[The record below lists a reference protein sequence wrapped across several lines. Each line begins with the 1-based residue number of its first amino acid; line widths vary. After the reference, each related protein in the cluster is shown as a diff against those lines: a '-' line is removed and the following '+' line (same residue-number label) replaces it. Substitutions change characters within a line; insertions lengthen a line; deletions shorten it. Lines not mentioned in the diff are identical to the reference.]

1 MSALHDHARTA
12 FTTPQPSP
20 QAPRNEPLMTAPT
33 ANPSSRK
40 EDEAFREIASFL
52 RLVGHSTLFDYY
64 DLPKDAAPEDTR
76 ASLDE
81 RRRWAQSQQSN
92 PKFQE
97 EARWLIRHHA
107 LVATVLL
114 DRRELYLKR
123 IEQHR
128 LQKSLDMLTLFVRG
142 ALRGETLSAEA
153 EAVVLDQA
161 RSLGVPDDIA
171 HEHITRA
178 LKEKG
183 ATRGA
188 PQALEPQRVH
198 RASQTMISQLR
209 EVVSRGDLSTAELER
224 ILVEGRKREMSE
236 QAILQAIEL
245 AAQRSARR
253 RAVEKTA
260 AAVPAAHPP
269 NLAPSAE
276 PTPPPAT
283 PAGNP
288 LDEQLR
294 SDAIRELVDTVRGAM
309 LMGVLTMSTLSSLQ
323 RRGHQLGLDQRTVQL
338 AVTEAKLAGEDMI
351 AGKLDPYAVM
361 QVAETVDQDS
371 LRQAYQDQ
379 RRWALGL
386 SNPTEG
392 VRACVRIDM
401 AWSLV
406 KDPRSRSRYDLRRKG
421 PS

>member
-12 FTTPQPSP
+12 FTTPQPSA
-20 QAPRNEPLMTAPT
+20 QAHGTEPLMTAPN
-33 ANPSSRK
+33 AQPSSRK

-64 DLPKDAAPEDTR
+64 DLSKDAAADETR
-76 ASLDE
+76 VSLDE

-171 HEHITRA
+171 QEHISRA
-178 LKEKG
+178 LKERG

-198 RASQTMISQLR
+198 RASQTMVNQLR
-209 EVVSRGDLSTAELER
+209 EVVTRGDLSTGELER
-224 ILVEGRKREMSE
+224 ILVEGRKRDMSE

-260 AAVPAAHPP
+260 AAAAPPASPPGAEPAAPP
-269 NLAPSAE
+269 IQA
-276 PTPPPAT
+276 PPA
-283 PAGNP
+283 ANP

-361 QVAETVDQDS
+361 QVHEGVDQDS

-386 SNPTEG
+386 PNPTEG

-406 KDPRSRSRYDLRRKG
+406 KDPRSRARYDQRRKAG
-421 PS
+421 V

>member
-12 FTTPQPSP
+12 FTTPQPSA
-20 QAPRNEPLMTAPT
+20 QAPRNEPLMTALPPT
-33 ANPSSRK
+33 PSSRK

-64 DLPKDAAPEDTR
+64 DLSKDAAPEDTR

-142 ALRGETLSAEA
+142 ALRGDTLSAEA
-153 EAVVLDQA
+153 ETVVLDQA

-171 HEHITRA
+171 QEHITRA

-198 RASQTMISQLR
+198 RASQTMITQLR

-260 AAVPAAHPP
+260 AAAAPPATA
-269 NLAPSAE
+269 ATTTE
-276 PTPPPAT
+276 PTPPPTAAA
-283 PAGNP
+283 AGNP
-288 LDEQLR
+288 LDDQLR

-323 RRGHQLGLDQRTVQL
+323 RRGSQLGLDQRTVQL

-361 QVAETVDQDS
+361 QVAETVEQDS

-406 KDPRSRSRYDLRRKG
+406 KDPRSRARYDLRRKG
-421 PS
+421 PG

>member
-1 MSALHDHARTA
+1 
-12 FTTPQPSP
+12 
-20 QAPRNEPLMTAPT
+20 MTAPS
-33 ANPSSRK
+33 ANTSSRK

-64 DLPKDAAPEDTR
+64 DLAKDAAPEDTR

-97 EARWLIRHHA
+97 EARWLIRHHS
-107 LVATVLL
+107 LIATVLL

-161 RSLGVPDDIA
+161 RSLGVPEDIA
-171 HEHITRA
+171 QEHITRA

-198 RASQTMISQLR
+198 RASQTMITQLR
-209 EVVSRGDLSTAELER
+209 EVVSRGDLSTGELER

-236 QAILQAIEL
+236 QAILQAIDL

-260 AAVPAAHPP
+260 AAAAPPATA
-269 NLAPSAE
+269 ATTTE
-276 PTPPPAT
+276 PTPPPPAAA
-283 PAGNP
+283 AGNP
-288 LDEQLR
+288 LDDQLR

-323 RRGHQLGLDQRTVQL
+323 RRGSQLGLDQRTVQL

-361 QVAETVDQDS
+361 QVAESVDQES

-386 SNPTEG
+386 PNPSEG

-406 KDPRSRSRYDLRRKG
+406 KDPRSRARYDLRRRG
-421 PS
+421 PG

>member
-1 MSALHDHARTA
+1 MSALHDPARTA
-12 FTTPQPSP
+12 FTTPQPSSH
-20 QAPRNEPLMTAPT
+20 APRNEPLMTAPT
-33 ANPSSRK
+33 ATPSSRK
-40 EDEAFREIASFL
+40 EDDAFREIASFL

-64 DLPKDAAPEDTR
+64 DLAKDAASEDTR

-128 LQKSLDMLTLFVRG
+128 LQKTLDLLTLFVRG

-153 EAVVLDQA
+153 ESVVLDQA
-161 RSLGVPDDIA
+161 RSLGVPGDIA
-171 HEHITRA
+171 QEHITRA
-178 LKEKG
+178 LKERG

-198 RASQTMISQLR
+198 HSSQTMISQLR
-209 EVVSRGDLSTAELER
+209 EVVTRGDLSTAELER

-253 RAVEKTA
+253 RAVEKSA
-260 AAVPAAHPP
+260 AAAAPAA
-269 NLAPSAE
+269 
-276 PTPPPAT
+276 TPQGAARGVEAPPA
-283 PAGNP
+283 ASVGNP

-323 RRGHQLGLDQRTVQL
+323 RRGSQLGLDQRTVEL

-361 QVAETVDQDS
+361 QVTETADHDS

-406 KDPRSRSRYDLRRKG
+406 KDPRSRSRYDLRRRAPG
-421 PS
+421 

>member
-1 MSALHDHARTA
+1 
-12 FTTPQPSP
+12 
-20 QAPRNEPLMTAPT
+20 MTAPS
-33 ANPSSRK
+33 ANTSSRK

-64 DLPKDAAPEDTR
+64 DLAKDAAPEDTR

-97 EARWLIRHHA
+97 EARWLIRHHS
-107 LVATVLL
+107 LIATVLL

-161 RSLGVPDDIA
+161 RSLGVPEDIA
-171 HEHITRA
+171 QEHITRA

-198 RASQTMISQLR
+198 RASQTMITQLR
-209 EVVSRGDLSTAELER
+209 EVVSRGDLSTGELER

-236 QAILQAIEL
+236 QAILQAIDL

-260 AAVPAAHPP
+260 AAAAPAATP
-269 NLAPSAE
+269 PSAAPNAE
-276 PTPPPAT
+276 PPPPQAAH
-283 PAGNP
+283 AGNP

-351 AGKLDPYAVM
+351 AGKLDPYGVM
-361 QVAETVDQDS
+361 QVAESVDQES

-386 SNPTEG
+386 PNPSEG

-406 KDPRSRSRYDLRRKG
+406 KDPRSRARYDLRRRG
-421 PS
+421 PG

>member
-1 MSALHDHARTA
+1 
-12 FTTPQPSP
+12 
-20 QAPRNEPLMTAPT
+20 
-33 ANPSSRK
+33 
-40 EDEAFREIASFL
+40 
-52 RLVGHSTLFDYY
+52 
-64 DLPKDAAPEDTR
+64 
-76 ASLDE
+76 
-81 RRRWAQSQQSN
+81 
-92 PKFQE
+92 
-97 EARWLIRHHA
+97 
-107 LVATVLL
+107 
-114 DRRELYLKR
+114 
-123 IEQHR
+123 
-128 LQKSLDMLTLFVRG
+128 
-142 ALRGETLSAEA
+142 
-153 EAVVLDQA
+153 
-161 RSLGVPDDIA
+161 
-171 HEHITRA
+171 
-178 LKEKG
+178 
-183 ATRGA
+183 

-260 AAVPAAHPP
+260 AAAPAAHPP

>member
-12 FTTPQPSP
+12 FTTPQPSA
-20 QAPRNEPLMTAPT
+20 QAPRNEPLMTALPPT
-33 ANPSSRK
+33 PSSRK

-64 DLPKDAAPEDTR
+64 DLSKDAAPEDTR

-142 ALRGETLSAEA
+142 ALRGDTLSAEA
-153 EAVVLDQA
+153 ETVVLDQA

-171 HEHITRA
+171 QEHITRA

-198 RASQTMISQLR
+198 RASQTMITQLR

-260 AAVPAAHPP
+260 AAAAPPATA
-269 NLAPSAE
+269 ATTTE
-276 PTPPPAT
+276 PTPPPPAAA
-283 PAGNP
+283 AGNP
-288 LDEQLR
+288 LDDQLR

-323 RRGHQLGLDQRTVQL
+323 RRGSQLGLDQRTVQL

-361 QVAETVDQDS
+361 QVAETVEQDS

-406 KDPRSRSRYDLRRKG
+406 KDPRSRARYDLRRKG
-421 PS
+421 PG

>member
-1 MSALHDHARTA
+1 
-12 FTTPQPSP
+12 
-20 QAPRNEPLMTAPT
+20 MTAQPP
-33 ANPSSRK
+33 NPSSRK

-64 DLPKDAAPEDTR
+64 DLDKDAAPEETR
-76 ASLDE
+76 HSLDE

-107 LVATVLL
+107 LVSTVLL

-128 LQKSLDMLTLFVRG
+128 LQRSLDMLTLFVRG
-142 ALRGETLSAEA
+142 ALRGETLTAEA

-161 RSLGVPDDIA
+161 KSLGVPQDIA
-171 HEHITRA
+171 QEHISRA
-178 LKEKG
+178 LRERGG
-183 ATRGA
+183 ARA
-188 PQALEPQRVH
+188 PTQAAEPPRTH
-198 RASQTMISQLR
+198 RASQTMVTQLR
-209 EVVSRGDLSTAELER
+209 EIVSRGDLSPIELER

-236 QAILQAIEL
+236 QAILQAIDL

-253 RAVEKTA
+253 RAVEKSA
-260 AAVPAAHPP
+260 AAAAPAPDPEAAPPAA
-269 NLAPSAE
+269 
-276 PTPPPAT
+276 PTSPQA
-283 PAGNP
+283 NP

-323 RRGHQLGLDQRTVQL
+323 RRGGQLGLDQRTVQL
-338 AVTEAKLAGEDMI
+338 AVTEAKLAGEDMS

-361 QVAETVDQDS
+361 QVAETVDQDT

-386 SNPTEG
+386 PNPTEG

-406 KDPRSRSRYDLRRKG
+406 KDPRSRARYDQRRKSG
-421 PS
+421 A

>member
-1 MSALHDHARTA
+1 
-12 FTTPQPSP
+12 
-20 QAPRNEPLMTAPT
+20 MTAPIP
-33 ANPSSRK
+33 NPPSRK

-64 DLPKDAAPEDTR
+64 DLAKDAAPEETR
-76 ASLDE
+76 VTLDE

-107 LVATVLL
+107 LIATVLL
-114 DRRELYLKR
+114 DRRELYLRR
-123 IEQHR
+123 IDQHR

-142 ALRGETLSAEA
+142 ALRGDTLSAEA

-161 RSLGVPDDIA
+161 KSLGVPEDISK
-171 HEHITRA
+171 EHITRA

-188 PQALEPQRVH
+188 PQAAEPQRGH
-198 RASQTMISQLR
+198 RASQTMVTQLR
-209 EVVSRGDLSTAELER
+209 EIVSRGDLSTSELER

-236 QAILQAIEL
+236 QAILQAIDL

-260 AAVPAAHPP
+260 AAA
-269 NLAPSAE
+269 
-276 PTPPPAT
+276 PTPPSAANAEPPPAAVAPT
-283 PAGNP
+283 GNP

-323 RRGHQLGLDQRTVQL
+323 RRGHQLGLDQRTVEL

-351 AGKLDPYAVM
+351 AGTLDPYAVM
-361 QVAETVDQDS
+361 QVCDLVDQDS

-401 AWSLV
+401 AWSLI
-406 KDPRSRSRYDLRRKG
+406 KDPRSRTRYDLRRKG
-421 PS
+421 PG